1 MVKNVDFWLQRVI
14 VRLVLKVHGS
24 FWAQNVEKTMQFMCI
39 ANFLNFDHQMFRIQH
54 NQMKSLVRN
63 KKNRKKFNF

>member
-1 MVKNVDFWLQRVI
+1 MKNVDFLLQRAI

-24 FWAQNVEKTMQFMCI
+24 FWAQNVKKTIQFMCI
-39 ANFLNFDHQMFRIQH
+39 ANFFHFDHQMFRKQH